1 MKSFRVEDR
10 EVGGDAPV
18 FIVAELSANHGG
30 RIETAIDTVRAA
42 ARVGADAIKLQTY
55 TPDTITLD
63 SDAPPFVVKTNNE
76 WKGRTLHDLYG
87 EAMTPWEWHEPLQK
101 VAREEGLILFST
113 PFDVTAT
120 EHLERLHV
128 PVHKI
133 ASFEIVDLPLV
144 EHVAR
149 RGHPMIIS
157 TGMASLAEIG
167 AAVQVCRDAGNDDI
181 ALLRCVSAYPARP
194 ETMDLASFAELK
206 RFGTV
211 VGLSDHTRG
220 LTVPVASVAL
230 GAKVIEK
237 HFIVDR
243 AVGGPDAFFSLDP
256 DEFRAMVD
264 AVRTTEQAMGQ
275 PRFGPG
281 DDERASYVFRRS
293 LFFARDVRA
302 GQVIT
307 AEDVRSVRPANGL
320 PARYLPEILGR
331 PATRDVPAGTPV
343 TREHAR
349 DPASIRV
356 VLKVDADASG
366 RRSFVARGPD
376 GEVVGEVDFV
386 VEAGGSARV
395 MLTMRGANGSGGHA
409 DLAVDV
415 VRAVEAEARAAGVL
429 ALRTEIVPGD
439 EVTLGAFRLAGY
451 YAFVPREGGAG
462 GAYIHAERRIAP
474 YQGG

>member
-1 MKSFRVEDR
+1 
-10 EVGGDAPV
+10 V
-18 FIVAELSANHGG
+18 FIVAELSANHAG
-30 RIETAIDTVRAA
+30 RMETAVDTIRAA
-42 ARVGADAIKLQTY
+42 AKCGADAIKLQTY
-55 TPDTITLD
+55 TPDTITLK

-101 VAREEGLILFST
+101 IAREEGLILFST

-133 ASFEIVDLPLV
+133 ASFEITDLPLV

-157 TGMASLAEIG
+157 TGMASLEEIE
-167 AAVQVCRDAGNDDI
+167 AAVQVCRDAGNDAI

-220 LTVPVASVAL
+220 VTVPVASVAL

-256 DEFRAMVD
+256 VEFRAMVD
-264 AVRTTEQAMGQ
+264 AVRTTEQAMGR

-281 DDERASYVFRRS
+281 EDERTSYVFRRS

-307 AEDVRSVRPANGL
+307 SDDVRSVRPANGL
-320 PARYLPEILGR
+320 PARHLPEILGR
-331 PATRDVPAGTPV
+331 LATRDLAAGTPV
-343 TREHAR
+343 TWEHASAPS
-349 DPASIRV
+349 PARAT
-356 VLKVDADASG
+356 LKPDSETES
-366 RRSFVARGPD
+366 RRSFQAHGPE
-376 GEVVGEVDFV
+376 GEVVGEVSLA
-386 VEAGGSARV
+386 VEAGGSGRV
-395 MLTMRGANGSGGHA
+395 TLAMRGSRYGA
-409 DLAVDV
+409 DVAADV
-415 VRAVEAEARAAGVL
+415 VRAVEAEARIAGL
-429 ALRTEIVPGD
+429 RALRTEIAPGD
-439 EVTLGAFRLAGY
+439 EAMLRAFQLAGY
-451 YAFVPREGGAG
+451 YSFVARVRGADGGEL
-462 GAYIHAERRIAP
+462 YVHAERRVAP
-474 YQGG
+474 YHGGQRCTGSP